1 MQNAPK
7 ELLLE
12 LLKYSGAISQP
23 KIKFWVS
30 HSQSLGRYHVHVLIP
45 EKGLRGHE
53 FVIAVVNQIEHLKQ
67 FIRDTL
73 SLKFSSPHSV
83 QDGDLVLYTPFG
95 KSTLNQTHPYI
106 LPLDTYGETIK
117 KEFKRIAQEF
127 DVQEN

>member
-53 FVIAVVNQIEHLKQ
+53 FVIAVVNQIEQLKQ
-67 FIRDTL
+67 FDPR
-73 SLKFSSPHSV
+73 
-83 QDGDLVLYTPFG
+83 
-95 KSTLNQTHPYI
+95 I
-106 LPLDTYGETIK
+106 LLL
-117 KEFKRIAQEF
+117 FKINNGIVRQ
-127 DVQEN
+127 